1 MQKLYRSS
9 PRTKNVTFPSLK
21 KYLWCRTKEPSV
33 ELAPGYMLADVHVLV
48 PLGSIGWEV
57 SYLTR
62 DSAAWWAYC
71 MPGVSELSESM
82 EAKET
87 MDGVFERLG
96 ETVWSL
102 PLQETMRVA
111 MR

>member
-1 MQKLYRSS
+1 MQTLYRQT

-21 KYLWCRTKEPSV
+21 KYLWCRTNELSV
-33 ELAPGYMLADVHVLV
+33 ALAPGYMLADVYVLV
-48 PLGSIGWEV
+48 PLGSITWGV
-57 SYLTR
+57 TYLTR
-62 DSAAWWAYC
+62 DSTAWGAPC
-71 MPGVSELSESM
+71 MLGVSKLSESM
-82 EAKET
+82 ESKET

-96 ETVWSL
+96 EAVFSL